1 MNETLH
7 RTFTVERVLPGSPR
21 HAFRFWSDPALK
33 RAWTDC
39 HAGWTVLEERFD
51 FRAGGDEVK
60 RWRMPGGEALSFR
73 ARYFDIEPARRIL
86 YAFDMSVG
94 SSRQSVSLAT
104 VELFAAGG
112 ETRMLFTEQIA
123 FLGGQE
129 ALRSRIAGTAEGFD
143 RLVAVVEAALFGVH

>member
-1 MNETLH
+1 MNDTH
-7 RTFTVERVLPGSPR
+7 HSTFTVERMLPGSPR

-39 HAGWTVLEERFD
+39 HADWTVLEERFD
-51 FRAGGDEVK
+51 FRVGGDEVR
-60 RWRMPGGEALSFR
+60 RWRMPGGQDLAFR
-73 ARYFDIEPARRIL
+73 ARYLDIEPSRRII

-112 ETRMLFTEQIA
+112 ETRMLFTEQLA
-123 FLGGQE
+123 FLGGEE

-143 RLVAVVEAALFGVH
+143 RLAAVVAAAPPA

>member
-1 MNETLH
+1 MNDTH
-7 RTFTVERVLPGSPR
+7 HSTFTVERMLPGSPR

-39 HAGWTVLEERFD
+39 HADWTVLEDRFD
-51 FRAGGDEVK
+51 FRVGGDEVK
-60 RWRMPGGEALSFR
+60 RWRMPGGQDLAFR
-73 ARYFDIEPARRIL
+73 ARYLDIEPSRRII

-112 ETRMLFTEQIA
+112 ETRMLFTEQLA
-123 FLGGQE
+123 FLGGE
-129 ALRSRIAGTAEGFD
+129 AALRSRTAGTAEGFD
-143 RLVAVVEAALFGVH
+143 RLAAVVAAALPA